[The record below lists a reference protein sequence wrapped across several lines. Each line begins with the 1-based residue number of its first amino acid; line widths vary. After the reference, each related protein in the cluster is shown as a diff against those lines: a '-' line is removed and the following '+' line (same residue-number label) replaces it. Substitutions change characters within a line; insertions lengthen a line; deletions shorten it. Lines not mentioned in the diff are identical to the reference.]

1 MDTLDLLVYLVFL
14 ILIAGMGIFFKMYP
28 KFPALEKR
36 QIEPFASPAV
46 APFQPKCTQ
55 RNADAQVLLRL
66 FPPCPDESKAPT
78 EDATDRAE
86 LSLILN
92 KLTCLDA
99 DVNSNGVKGYN
110 TMSLQYNTSHD
121 QEPLG
126 SFVGRC
132 LNNGI
137 RQRDIELLA
146 EKYEKRGKTLIT
158 QIATRQG
165 IDGKSALE
173 TYETVIK
180 TTIKS
185 LTTHCLAQR
194 SSLDTPYGP
203 RDPGYAI
210 PYSVSALAPF

>member
-1 MDTLDLLVYLVFL
+1 MDTMDLLVYLVFL

-36 QIEPFASPAV
+36 QIEPFSSPAV
-46 APFQPKCTQ
+46 APFQPKCIQ
-55 RNADAQVLLRL
+55 RNVDAQVLLRL
-66 FPPCPDESKAPT
+66 FPPCTDESKAPT

-110 TMSLQYNTSHD
+110 TISLQYNTSHD
-121 QEPLG
+121 NEPLG

-137 RQRDIELLA
+137 RQRDIELLID
-146 EKYEKRGKTLIT
+146 KFEKRGKTLIT
-158 QIATRQG
+158 QISKRQG

-173 TYETVIK
+173 TYETLIK
-180 TTIKS
+180 ATINS
-185 LTTHCLAQR
+185 LNTHCLAKR